1 MLQQLNKKTLTRFQ
15 VSWWWLFSKIAILFP
30 LSHSFLPHPLTQSAI
45 PMRRPYSWGMGFMW
59 SQRGWGVLSF
69 PWILGPNGHSAL
81 ALMLAK
87 AQAGSYWRSRALLA
101 QAVSSNCVLGSWYFW
116 GGILETAAAGGC
128 LSSNPAA
135 GFRRSEMQHLCF
147 SSKTA
152 GLLK

>member
-15 VSWWWLFSKIAILFP
+15 VSWRWLFSKIAILFP

-81 ALMLAK
+81 APVLAK

-116 GGILETAAAGGC
+116 GVSWKQHQLVAAWAVTRLQASGGAKC
-128 LSSNPAA
+128 NICVSPAKQQ
-135 GFRRSEMQHLCF
+135 GY
-147 SSKTA
+147 
-152 GLLK
+152 